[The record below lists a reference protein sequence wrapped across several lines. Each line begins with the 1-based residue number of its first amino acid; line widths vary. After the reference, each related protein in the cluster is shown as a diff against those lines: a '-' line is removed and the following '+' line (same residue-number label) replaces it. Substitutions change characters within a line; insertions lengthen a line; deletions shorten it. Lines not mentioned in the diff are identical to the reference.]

1 MAFVCSGLVAL
12 GSFQVWGGWRSLH
25 FPLAAALQL
34 LVGVEAILLLGLG
47 VEIFLYA
54 DLTKGR

>member
-1 MAFVCSGLVAL
+1 V
-12 GSFQVWGGWRSLH
+12 
-25 FPLAAALQL
+25 QL
-34 LVGVEAILLLGLG
+34 LVGVEAVLLLGLG